1 MTIISPPMALG
12 LAVHEIIESLS
23 VIQVKERLNVSLVE
37 KFENV
42 WHKYQGKK
50 GGFTSDAIEEE
61 YKERGMKMLSHVQEN
76 PGPIKRKAVKVQAQ
90 GNLPFY
96 WLSEE
101 ENIILCGK
109 IDWIEFLEKDKSVN
123 IIDFK
128 TGKNTENE
136 SSLQLPIYLLLATNT
151 QKWPVKQASY
161 WYLARE
167 EGLTRVTLPH
177 TTEAFEKV
185 FSVAKRI
192 KLAKQLEHF
201 TCQKSGCRNCLPYE
215 EILKGAGEK
224 VGISEYNQDV
234 FIIPN

>member
-1 MTIISPPMALG
+1 
-12 LAVHEIIESLS
+12 
-23 VIQVKERLNVSLVE
+23 
-37 KFENV
+37 
-42 WHKYQGKK
+42 
-50 GGFTSDAIEEE
+50 
-61 YKERGMKMLSHVQEN
+61 ML
-76 PGPIKRKAVKVQAQ
+76 
-90 GNLPFY
+90 LT
-96 WLSEE
+96 L
-101 ENIILCGK
+101 
-109 IDWIEFLEKDKSVN
+109 WIEFLEKDKSVN

-201 TCQKSGCRNCLPYE
+201 TCQKSGCPNCLPYE